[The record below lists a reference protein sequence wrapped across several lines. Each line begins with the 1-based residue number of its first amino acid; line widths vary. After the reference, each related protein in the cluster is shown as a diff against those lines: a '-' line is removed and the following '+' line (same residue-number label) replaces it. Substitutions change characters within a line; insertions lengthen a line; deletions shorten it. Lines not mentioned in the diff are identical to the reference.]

1 MNERRISTMP
11 SHNLMPR
18 SIPRRMGLN
27 RCRIVHQR
35 VDGDVSRHTV
45 KNPSGVKH
53 EPKHFNEYIGPVD
66 VIPGE
71 PLLVIAELRGVI
83 AIKEFVPQP
92 AKTPEDTLVLAA
104 KARIGLNQ
112 EGFFAVLA
120 GSHSLRMRVGNTGG
134 LLQEV
139 TVEMPPYDPNK
150 LVAEYKNSLIIASA
164 S

>member
-35 VDGDVSRHTV
+35 IDA
-45 KNPSGVKH
+45 GVKH
-53 EPKHFNEYIGPVD
+53 EPKHFDEYIGPVD

-83 AIKEFVPQP
+83 VIEEFVPQP

-120 GSHSLRMRVGNTGG
+120 GSHSLRMRVVNTGG

-139 TVEMPPYDPNK
+139 SVEMPPYDPKK
-150 LVAEYKNSLIIASA
+150 LVAEYKNSLIIAS
-164 S
+164 SG